1 MDPFSKE
8 FYVALVCIT
17 LLVIVLGLIAVC
29 VFKLQ
34 RSYELRKFRPETPFF
49 NPNRC
54 KCLSYGLCSKSNTD
68 LTFFSLFIAYDCVY
82 HEERSPAMAT
92 ERVIPPVIH
101 TSSAHMASNASPE
114 VPYINSSSSNH
125 VPNENHVP
133 EVPPDGIDGISHE
146 VSYNKISVREPLS
159 KILAERALIE
169 HHYNEVDE
177 ERNSCVYEEIAG
189 STNSSV
195 TYTKISDL
203 KMNELPHSSNS
214 DGPSHV
220 HIPPS
225 SSPSSIRP
233 IPPSVK
239 SLMVVAE
246 SSRSASPQFQ
256 GQSSEQLDH
265 SSPSHHHTNHEP
277 STSSVVDQGISD
289 LYAHVDKSAKTKK
302 FQNLDELY
310 AKVQKGNS
318 HKGVN
323 RGIVYNSLR
332 MSSPEN
338 VLSDLRNPPSHI
350 RPESPKLCPPPPPL
364 LKNMPSRSNR
374 TTSMYDE
381 PSRPVPLAK
390 PTSHHRRHSFS
401 SINHIYSK
409 EEEAIEDP
417 GYEIVG
423 PCNHHSHQ
431 VDDNESEA
439 DPNYEA
445 IRHIDTIDYSNNASM
460 NHRASHRYGGVDEDA
475 VADPGYEV
483 VNFNDD
489 ISEPC
494 YEVINKSYK
503 SESDD
508 QTDPGYECVKSPSSD
523 DPGNPHILRRNGSD
537 TSVDAGYERV
547 RFVPHDDSAD
557 SDPAYA
563 SINEPEVESN
573 IIIEHL

>member
-8 FYVALVCIT
+8 FYVAFACIT

-49 NPNRC
+49 NPNR
-54 KCLSYGLCSKSNTD
+54 S
-68 LTFFSLFIAYDCVY
+68 YDCVY
-82 HEERSPAMAT
+82 HEERSPRIA
-92 ERVIPPVIH
+92 ERIIPPELVIH
-101 TSSAHMASNASPE
+101 AGSGHMASNASSE
-114 VPYINSSSSNH
+114 VPYINPSSSNH

-133 EVPPDGIDGISHE
+133 EVSPDGIDGISQQ

-225 SSPSSIRP
+225 PSPSSIRP

-239 SLMVVAE
+239 SLKVVAE

-277 STSSVVDQGISD
+277 SSSIVDQGVSD

-364 LKNMPSRSNR
+364 LKNMPCRSNR

-381 PSRPVPLAK
+381 PSKPVPFTK

-401 SINHIYSK
+401 SINHIFTK
-409 EEEAIEDP
+409 EEDAIEDP

-423 PCNHHSHQ
+423 PCNHHSQ

-445 IRHIDTIDYSNNASM
+445 IRRVDTIDYSNNASM
-460 NHRASHRYGGVDEDA
+460 NHRSPHRYGGEDEDA

-489 ISEPC
+489 ICEPC

-537 TSVDAGYERV
+537 NSVDAGYERV
-547 RFVPHDDSAD
+547 RFVHDDSVD